1 MSNEGMSFTLPEAP
15 FLQHYSRYFKYLCN
29 WENDFCFTDLYNTI
43 LQTPTQYSKTLQFE
57 SNWFIRFDNHLYICY
72 NYFIFIVGLETCR
85 LIFRINHLR
94 TTITRSSV
102 GNTIS
107 SSRQQIFNS
116 DCSWRKDHAAWSMRL
131 NRSGTYLDMYNDSL
145 LKQKVQN
152 L

>member
-1 MSNEGMSFTLPEAP
+1 MANEGMSFTLPEAP
-15 FLQHYSRYFKYLCN
+15 FLQHYPRYFKYLCN

-43 LQTPTQYSKTLQFE
+43 LQTPTMYSKTLQFE

-107 SSRQQIFNS
+107 TQIV
-116 DCSWRKDHAAWSMRL
+116 REGRTMRL